1 MTKGPLEDINYINKS
16 QSALD
21 EKLMDDFETTIS
33 KQNNFTKTPKQT
45 NKILLVARKTIRS
58 NIKQNLIP

>member
-33 KQNNFTKTPKQT
+33 KQNNFTKTPKQI
-45 NKILLVARKTIRS
+45 NTIY
-58 NIKQNLIP
+58 